1 MSPAKKTSANAPV
14 APRSATARR
23 ITAETSISVSL
34 DLDGDG
40 TFSGETGIPF
50 FDHMLTLLA
59 RHGALSLEVKAKGDI
74 AVDCHHTVEDVGL
87 LFGRLLAEAA
97 GNKAGIRRYG
107 HAVIPM
113 EEALCETTLDFCG
126 RPYLF
131 FQAEFG
137 RDLIENYA
145 TECTEDFFRAVAN
158 TAGLTLHIE
167 CRRGRNA
174 HHIVEGIFKSFAR
187 ALRESISRDERMSGV
202 PSTKG
207 LL

>member
-1 MSPAKKTSANAPV
+1 MSPAKKSSPAAPSAS
-14 APRSATARR
+14 RTATARR
-23 ITAETSISVSL
+23 VTAETSITVTL

-40 TFSGETGIPF
+40 SFSGETGIPF

-59 RHGALSLEVKAKGDI
+59 RHGALSLEIKAKGDI

-113 EEALCETTLDFCG
+113 EESLCETTLDFCG

-131 FQAEFG
+131 FSAEFG

-158 TAGLTLHIE
+158 TAGLTMHIE

-187 ALRESISRDERMSGV
+187 ALRQSVSLDERLKGI

-207 LL
+207 TL

>member
-1 MSPAKKTSANAPV
+1 MITRKAASTSGN
-14 APRSATARR
+14 ARR
-23 ITAETSISVSL
+23 ARDKRQTAETSIELSI

-40 TFSGETGIPF
+40 TFRGATGIAF

-59 RHGALSLEVKAKGDI
+59 RHGGLGLEVKAKGDL

-87 LFGRLLAEAA
+87 LLGRLLAQAA
-97 GNKAGIRRYG
+97 GDKAGIRRYG
-107 HAVIPM
+107 HAVVPM
-113 EEALCETTLDFCG
+113 EEALCECTLDFCG
-126 RPYLF
+126 RPYLYF
-131 FQAEFG
+131 EAHFG
-137 RDLIENYA
+137 REMIENYA

-187 ALRESISRDERMSGV
+187 ALRESVSKDERMKGV

-207 LL
+207 TL